1 MAVRAFAAEDGNL
14 QTKSVVVAKQKVYK
28 DIDLSFARKPS
39 GDIYKKTDAAAVKQA
54 VKNIL
59 LTNLYEKPFAP
70 HFGSNLSSLL
80 FSLDTDFTEGD
91 IREKIIKSVNRY
103 EPRARV
109 MSVKTTISGEQH
121 SARVTVT
128 FQILSTSEEFTID
141 LTLARLR

>member
-14 QTKSVVVAKQKVYK
+14 QTKSVVVAKEKVYR
-28 DIDLSFARKPS
+28 DIDLTFARKPS

-70 HFGSNLSSLL
+70 HFGSDLSSLL
-80 FSLDTDFTEGD
+80 FNLDTDFAESD
-91 IREKIIKSVNRY
+91 IRERIINSINKY

-109 MSVKTTISGEQH
+109 VSVKTTINGDQN

-128 FQILSTSEEFTID
+128 FEILSTSEEFTID

>member
-14 QTKSVVVAKQKVYK
+14 QTKSVVVAKEKVYR
-28 DIDLSFARKPS
+28 DIDLTFARKPS

-70 HFGSNLSSLL
+70 QFGSDLSSLL
-80 FSLDTDFTEGD
+80 FSLDTDFAEGD
-91 IREKIIKSVNRY
+91 VRERIINSINKY

-109 MSVKTTISGEQH
+109 MSVKTTINGDQN